1 MSGGWAVV
9 VVAILAGV
17 VGLAELVG
25 RYRSNP
31 TYTLRRSVAAW
42 LYVGIN
48 ALAGVGALL
57 LIRAMDWTFG
67 QTSHVDLWRVL
78 VAGFGA
84 IAFFR
89 SSLFVA
95 RVGNANVGV
104 GPSLV
109 LGALLD
115 ACDRQVDRESAK
127 QLAGMLKF
135 EPLLVG
141 LDPKTVT
148 FALPVMCLALMQNFS
163 AADQTQLG
171 AELLIVRNDANLS
184 EPAKMRAVV
193 IQVSKYFG
201 EDVVCRVLQNA
212 PDIFATPPA
221 SSPSD
226 LIEKARR
233 ELATTEP
240 PAATGQGPKSPGT
253 P

>member
-1 MSGGWAVV
+1 MGSGWQAVI
-9 VVAILAGV
+9 VAILAGV

-31 TYTLRRSVAAW
+31 TYALRKSVAAW
-42 LYVGIN
+42 LYVAIN

-57 LIRAMDWTFG
+57 LIRAMDWDFG
-67 QTSHVDLWRVL
+67 QTSHVDIWQVL

-95 RVGNANVGV
+95 RVGGSNVGV

-127 QLAGMLKF
+127 KLADVLQL

-141 LDPKTVT
+141 LDPKTLT
-148 FALPVMCLALMQNFS
+148 FALPVLSLALMQNFS
-163 AADQTQLG
+163 PTDQTQLG
-171 AELLIVRNDANLS
+171 AELLIVRNDTTLS
-184 EPAKMRAVV
+184 EQAKMRAVV
-193 IQVSKYFG
+193 VQVSILRRRRG
-201 EDVVCRVLQNA
+201 QPGPRERERHLRGA
-212 PDIFATPPA
+212 
-221 SSPSD
+221 
-226 LIEKARR
+226 ARQLTIR
-233 ELATTEP
+233 LDQAKKELASAEP
-240 PAATGQGPKSPGT
+240 AQEPSSPGT

>member
-1 MSGGWAVV
+1 MGSGWQAVI
-9 VVAILAGV
+9 VAILAGV

-31 TYTLRRSVAAW
+31 TYALRKSVAAW
-42 LYVGIN
+42 LYVAIN

-57 LIRAMDWTFG
+57 LIRAMDWDFG
-67 QTSHVDLWRVL
+67 QTSHVDIWQVL

-95 RVGNANVGV
+95 RVGGSNVGV

-127 QLAGMLKF
+127 KLADVLQL

-141 LDPKTVT
+141 LDPKTLT
-148 FALPVMCLALMQNFS
+148 FALPVLCLALMQNFS
-163 AADQTQLG
+163 TTDQTQLG
-171 AELLIVRNDANLS
+171 AELLIVRNDTTLS
-184 EPAKMRAVV
+184 EQAKMRAVV
-193 IQVSKYFG
+193 VQVSKYFG
-201 EDVVCRVLQNA
+201 EDVVSRVLENA
-212 PDIFATPPA
+212 RDIFEVPLAN
-221 SSPSD
+221 SPSD
-226 LIEKARR
+226 LIEQAKK
-233 ELATTEP
+233 ELASTEP
-240 PAATGQGPKSPGT
+240 AQEPSSPGT